1 MMIKQEV
8 KEGNNVIDI
17 GANIGYFTLLFA
29 KLVGPNGKVFAFE
42 PDPTN
47 FSILK
52 KNIEENNYDN
62 VILSQKAIS
71 DKTETTKLFLCKFS
85 NGMHRIYNSDLCDKS
100 LDIESTT
107 MDDFFSEINFKDKIN
122 FIKIDTEGSE
132 MKVLAGIEKILESND
147 ATIQIEYNPSSIR
160 ESGFS
165 PKSLPDF
172 LIKMGFDLM
181 SFNRKL
187 GKFKII
193 SLTDLFEK
201 YPETKNSFV
210 NIFCKKNK
218 KFN

>member
-1 MMIKQEV
+1 
-8 KEGNNVIDI
+8 
-17 GANIGYFTLLFA
+17 
-29 KLVGPNGKVFAFE
+29 
-42 PDPTN
+42 
-47 FSILK
+47 
-52 KNIEENNYDN
+52 
-62 VILSQKAIS
+62 
-71 DKTETTKLFLCKFS
+71 
-85 NGMHRIYNSDLCDKS
+85 
-100 LDIESTT
+100 

-160 ESGFS
+160 ESGLS

-210 NIFCKKNK
+210 NLFCKKNK

>member
-1 MMIKQEV
+1 
-8 KEGNNVIDI
+8 
-17 GANIGYFTLLFA
+17 
-29 KLVGPNGKVFAFE
+29 
-42 PDPTN
+42 
-47 FSILK
+47 
-52 KNIEENNYDN
+52 
-62 VILSQKAIS
+62 
-71 DKTETTKLFLCKFS
+71 
-85 NGMHRIYNSDLCDKS
+85 MHRIYNSDLCDKS